1 MKADA
6 NCGHKTPSRDSGPQ
20 SKRPAASAG
29 WGLVW
34 QSPQGP
40 RNAPGGG
47 WATHVT
53 EPVPRTAPPGAG
65 GFSDAVAVTVVV
77 APSGHGDLHL
87 GNGERRAQQTPCR
100 VGPGH
105 SQARPPPRSA
115 TRSLWAEAWGGG
127 ARGTAK
133 HLQPTTAH
141 SYPEWERDAS
151 ESKGRALSSINC
163 YQLCLSF
170 PPAGPVDG
178 CKESRMASGPMGRP
192 ALFHSTRAGHGAS
205 RQAGGNSPP
214 LPACTSLPGLFSPH
228 HNPRWAVRA
237 ARSAEPLPALCPR
250 AITQP
255 LCASVLSSAERS
267 K

>member
-1 MKADA
+1 M
-6 NCGHKTPSRDSGPQ
+6 SR
-20 SKRPAASAG
+20 
-29 WGLVW
+29 
-34 QSPQGP
+34 
-40 RNAPGGG
+40 

-53 EPVPRTAPPGAG
+53 ELVPRTAPPGAG

-77 APSGHGDLHL
+77 APSGHCDLHL
-87 GNGERRAQQTPCR
+87 GNGRDGLSKHPAGWGRGTARLGLLPA
-100 VGPGH
+100 P
-105 SQARPPPRSA
+105 RPPPRSA

-141 SYPEWERDAS
+141 SYPEWKRDAS